1 LFKCSCRLIIMLLFV
16 LLWPLPPS
24 SFAAAEDIAK
34 PSVDT
39 QQQAVEAAIAR
50 VKPALVRIHVVSATY
65 YRGREEKVES
75 YGSGVIISED
85 GYVVTNH
92 HVAGNARY
100 ISCTMADREEIDAEL
115 VGTDPQTDIAIIR
128 LCPDKPKR
136 FPFALFGDSSKVK
149 VGDNVLAM
157 GSPLAFSQSVTRG
170 VVSNTELTMSDI
182 FNEML
187 ELDGEDVGSIVV
199 WIAHDA
205 DIYGGNSGGPLVNL
219 EGKIIGI
226 NEISVGLGGAIPG
239 NLASEI
245 ADKLIS
251 AGRVRRSWLGIG
263 VQPLLKNS
271 TEKRGVLISDVMQG
285 SPAHKAGVQA
295 GDILVKLGE
304 QPVDVR
310 FREEMPAF
318 NRCVAALE
326 IGKEI
331 EMALIRQGKEL
342 SLSVTAE
349 ERPSAVE
356 KVREQKI
363 WGICVCDITPMRAR
377 RIGRSSLS
385 GVLVKSVRTGSPCD
399 NAKPSLEADDI
410 IVSIAGK
417 PVAAI
422 DELTDITE
430 ELLKGETEQIPV
442 LVEFER
448 KESNYLTVLKIG
460 PDDSRD
466 QGLEVVKAWIP
477 AGIQVLTADMA
488 FALGLEGKR
497 GARIVQVYS
506 GSSAEKAG
514 LRVGD
519 IVVALDGQPIEA
531 TRQEDLE
538 VLPTMVRQYRIGSA
552 VELTVLRNA
561 GEIKIQ
567 MKLPAAPKPAREMD
581 RYRCENYDFSVRDI
595 AFMDR
600 IKEGWSEKQ
609 TGVIAEAVDDGGWAS
624 LGGLSSGDLIYAVG
638 GYVIN
643 DVAGFERIMQQVMAE
658 SSRTIIVQVERKRQ
672 NIYLE
677 LQAAKNRK

>member
-1 LFKCSCRLIIMLLFV
+1 
-16 LLWPLPPS
+16 
-24 SFAAAEDIAK
+24 
-34 PSVDT
+34 
-39 QQQAVEAAIAR
+39 
-50 VKPALVRIHVVSATY
+50 
-65 YRGREEKVES
+65 
-75 YGSGVIISED
+75 
-85 GYVVTNH
+85 
-92 HVAGNARY
+92 
-100 ISCTMADREEIDAEL
+100 
-115 VGTDPQTDIAIIR
+115 
-128 LCPDKPKR
+128 
-136 FPFALFGDSSKVK
+136 
-149 VGDNVLAM
+149 
-157 GSPLAFSQSVTRG
+157 
-170 VVSNTELTMSDI
+170 
-182 FNEML
+182 
-187 ELDGEDVGSIVV
+187 
-199 WIAHDA
+199 
-205 DIYGGNSGGPLVNL
+205 
-219 EGKIIGI
+219 
-226 NEISVGLGGAIPG
+226 
-239 NLASEI
+239 
-245 ADKLIS
+245 
-251 AGRVRRSWLGIG
+251 
-263 VQPLLKNS
+263 
-271 TEKRGVLISDVMQG
+271 
-285 SPAHKAGVQA
+285 
-295 GDILVKLGE
+295 
-304 QPVDVR
+304 
-310 FREEMPAF
+310 
-318 NRCVAALE
+318 
-326 IGKEI
+326 
-331 EMALIRQGKEL
+331 
-342 SLSVTAE
+342 
-349 ERPSAVE
+349 
-356 KVREQKI
+356 
-363 WGICVCDITPMRAR
+363 
-377 RIGRSSLS
+377 
-385 GVLVKSVRTGSPCD
+385 
-399 NAKPSLEADDI
+399 
-410 IVSIAGK
+410 
-417 PVAAI
+417 
-422 DELTDITE
+422 
-430 ELLKGETEQIPV
+430 
-442 LVEFER
+442 
-448 KESNYLTVLKIG
+448 VLKIG